1 MFGNT
6 WLKTHN
12 IWYSRMKLLLK
23 WTGISLAALVVA
35 ISVFLFSMRFSDGP
49 LEIFSGGP
57 FRSGVLTP
65 APDNW
70 SFLKERDT
78 IEFQTLEPNT
88 SRTTWVASH
97 EGRLF
102 VVSGY
107 MNTNYAKVW
116 KQWPHYLLKDNRII
130 LRVDGKLY
138 EQRLERIMAGPEVIP
153 VLNEFSRKYLG
164 GAEVTSP
171 AQVSSGDTWMFEVL
185 PRELHFDFVN
195 D

>member
-1 MFGNT
+1 
-6 WLKTHN
+6 
-12 IWYSRMKLLLK
+12 MKAFLK
-23 WTGISLAALVVA
+23 WVGITLATVVVA
-35 ISVFLFSMRFSDGP
+35 ISLFLFSMRYADGP
-49 LEIFSGGP
+49 MEIISGGP
-57 FRSGVLTP
+57 FRSGELAITP
-65 APDNW
+65 DDW

-78 IEFQTLEPNT
+78 IEFQTLEPST

-116 KQWPHYLLKDNRII
+116 KQWPHYLLENDRII

-138 EQRLERIMAGPEVIP
+138 EQRLQRIMEGPEVVP

-171 AQVSSGDTWMFEVL
+171 AQVTNGDTWMFEVL
-185 PRELHFDFVN
+185 PRET
-195 D
+195 